1 MTAYIS
7 MVVIGGALL
16 AGFLGIFLGKLS
28 QRNQKLKHEPLKII
42 FNKRSSPN
50 ELGEP
55 LETVRCRKLG
65 NIFGALLCLALATAA
80 GLALLAEQADTSII
94 FVIIPALASFYN
106 LGLATRSV
114 RLYRNA
120 VGFRHLS
127 REKVYYLADLYCIE
141 VCNIANSFGRVKSFG
156 YRFVADGKEI
166 RALTT
171 SDFPEIAVLES
182 IYDARNPSVAQIL
195 SGADAMLP

>member
-7 MVVIGGALL
+7 MIVIGGALL

-42 FNKRSSPN
+42 FNKRSPPS

-55 LETVRCRKLG
+55 LEIVRCRKLG
-65 NIFGALLCLALATAA
+65 NIFGALLCLVLAAAA
-80 GLALLAEQADTSII
+80 GLALFAKQADTSII
-94 FVIIPALASFYN
+94 FVIIPTLASVYN

-114 RLYRNA
+114 HLYRDG
-120 VGFRHLS
+120 VGFRHFG
-127 REKVYYLADLYCIE
+127 REKAHYLADLDCIE
-141 VCNIANSFGRVKSFG
+141 VCNIANSFGRVASFG

-171 SDFPEIAVLES
+171 TDFPEIAVLES
-182 IYDARNPSVAQIL
+182 IYDLRNPNVAQVL
-195 SGADAMLP
+195 SGDEATLP